1 MKRVVLL
8 LIAMWCVQT
17 GNAEVVL
24 NLDSCRALALKNNKG
39 LQMARGKVEA
49 AAYLKKAAFTNYLP
63 ELSAKGA
70 YLHNQRNLSLL
81 DGDKY
86 LPIMNSVGSIDAT
99 VTNNKWTNLLGR
111 QVPLDADG
119 LPFNPVTNPEKIQW
133 KNYAYL
139 PKESFDVDM
148 RNLYVGIVTLTQ
160 PLYMGG
166 KIAAYNKIAGYA
178 KDLAVTQ
185 EETGRQELLLETDE
199 AYWQVVSL
207 TNKQKLA
214 SGYVDLLR
222 KLDSDVQLMIGEGVA
237 TAADGLSVRVKLN
250 EAEMTLGK
258 VEDGVS
264 LSRMALCQLCGLPL
278 ETPVRLADEQLA
290 SIVLTAQEGRTA
302 DLSRALEMRPEL
314 RSLSLAAKIFKQKER
329 VALAEHLP
337 SVALMANYLTSN
349 PSAYNGIEQK
359 FGGQFNI
366 GVVVS
371 VPLFHFGEGSYQRK
385 AAKIETRNAE
395 LQLAEAREKV
405 GLQISQAVFKY
416 NEAFKNL
423 RRAEKNLEKADENL
437 RYANLGF
444 EEGVI
449 APSGVLEAHTAWLSA
464 HGDRIDAQIEVR
476 LCEVYLNKAV
486 GMLN

>member
-24 NLDSCRALALKNNKG
+24 DLDSCRALALKNNKG

-160 PLYMGG
+160 PLYMG
-166 KIAAYNKIAGYA
+166 
-178 KDLAVTQ
+178 
-185 EETGRQELLLETDE
+185 ER
-199 AYWQVVSL
+199 
-207 TNKQKLA
+207 
-214 SGYVDLLR
+214 
-222 KLDSDVQLMIGEGVA
+222 
-237 TAADGLSVRVKLN
+237 
-250 EAEMTLGK
+250 
-258 VEDGVS
+258 
-264 LSRMALCQLCGLPL
+264 SR
-278 ETPVRLADEQLA
+278 
-290 SIVLTAQEGRTA
+290 RT
-302 DLSRALEMRPEL
+302 
-314 RSLSLAAKIFKQKER
+314 
-329 VALAEHLP
+329 
-337 SVALMANYLTSN
+337 
-349 PSAYNGIEQK
+349 
-359 FGGQFNI
+359 
-366 GVVVS
+366 
-371 VPLFHFGEGSYQRK
+371 
-385 AAKIETRNAE
+385 TR
-395 LQLAEAREKV
+395 
-405 GLQISQAVFKY
+405 
-416 NEAFKNL
+416 
-423 RRAEKNLEKADENL
+423 
-437 RYANLGF
+437 
-444 EEGVI
+444 
-449 APSGVLEAHTAWLSA
+449 
-464 HGDRIDAQIEVR
+464 
-476 LCEVYLNKAV
+476 
-486 GMLN
+486 

>member
-24 NLDSCRALALKNNKG
+24 DLDSCRALALKNNKG

-86 LPIMNSVGSIDAT
+86 LPIMNSAGSIDAT
-99 VTNNKWTNLLGR
+99 VINNKWTNLLGR
-111 QVPLDADG
+111 PVPLDADG
-119 LPFNPVTNPEKIQW
+119 VPFNPATNPEKIQW

-214 SGYVDLLR
+214 NGYVDLLR

-278 ETPVRLADEQLA
+278 ETPVRLADEELA
-290 SIVLTAQEGRTA
+290 AIVLTAQEGRTA

-337 SVALMANYLTSN
+337 NVALMANYLTSN

-385 AAKIETRNAE
+385 AARIETRNAE
-395 LQLAEAREKV
+395 LQLQEAREKV

-437 RYANLGF
+437 RFANLGF

-464 HGDRIDAQIEVR
+464 HAGQIDAQIEVR

-486 GMLN
+486 GMMN